1 MLCIPIDYRVAQKCE
16 NMKRNHKDMPV
27 YALNWAFFTFI
38 YVMHQSIESPG
49 GGGGAGT
56 CGDTAQEKINK

>member
-1 MLCIPIDYRVAQKCE
+1 MCDQCVSLTIEKKSQIPLPLHTI
-16 NMKRNHKDMPV
+16 
-27 YALNWAFFTFI
+27 
-38 YVMHQSIESPG
+38 MHQSIESPGGG